1 MTPEEWGLTARLSLH
16 KLLSI
21 SITALKVQANTMN
34 TKTGQPT
41 QRILLQHN
49 HATFRMWRNSGRTK

>member
-49 HATFRMWRNSGRTK
+49 HATFRM

>member
-21 SITALKVQANTMN
+21 SIKALKIQANLMG

-41 QRILLQHN
+41 QRISLQHN
-49 HATFRMWRNSGRTK
+49 HATYRM

>member
-1 MTPEEWGLTARLSLH
+1 MTPEEWRITARMSLL

-21 SITALKVQANTMN
+21 SITALKIQANLMG

-41 QRILLQHN
+41 QRNLLQQN
-49 HATFRMWRNSGRTK
+49 HTTYRI

>member
-1 MTPEEWGLTARLSLH
+1 MTPEELGSTVRLSLL
-16 KLLSI
+16 KLLNTSI
-21 SITALKVQANTMN
+21 AALKIQANLMG

-49 HATFRMWRNSGRTK
+49 HATYRM